1 MGQVTILENRG
12 EGLYRARL
20 AYDLTT
26 LNGELLRL
34 ESQQEKHWALLLRA
48 LNTLE
53 LARQATGEAREAM
66 NAVIEQWKQAL
77 IDALNENPPT
87 LEPPEPNDP
96 LTGLPWED
104 PDRAQDAPLFAAI
117 NAARTAAGV
126 AEVARDGDLD
136 SAIVKYLKTVAQS
149 GRVTHSV
156 GGNVQDRL
164 WAYGYGYDPTVGVG
178 ELLAPGALTPV
189 GAVETWKRL
198 SVNRAHLL
206 NADYTEAGVAYLYAP
221 NSPSSHWW
229 GAVFATPGDGPPTET
244 PLTEDPAEGAAET
257 ADATLQ
263 KIEIPTIDTFQ
274 PEKLSAACG
283 AFARARAADKA
294 AEAAVQRLKT
304 EYLERGKRI
313 EKLTALKAT
322 SEASMDVWAC
332 QYFDDIPVGST
343 VGSAEIPGDYRP
355 ESTAE
360 LTIMG
365 ERNDPNGIIPNVY
378 IDTIE
383 RAINI
388 VPTGSTTGKLRHSEV
403 MSDSAVFV
411 NLAMEPGHLK
421 WKPLW
426 RYGTITALDG
436 NLCALTLDEISA
448 RGGDGLSE
456 LPIDVDLNL
465 TNVPISYPPCHGE
478 VFEVGDAVL
487 VLFEGYNRD
496 APKVIGFRRE
506 PRPCPGQK
514 ISWGQ
519 IA

>member
-20 AYDLTT
+20 AYDLTA
-26 LNGELLRL
+26 LNGELLRM
-34 ESQQEKHWALLLRA
+34 ESQQQEHFALMLRA

-66 NAVIEQWKQAL
+66 NAVIAQWQQAL
-77 IDALNENPPT
+77 VDAINENPPI

-96 LTGLPWED
+96 LTGEPWED

-117 NAARTAAGV
+117 NAARVAAGV

-136 SAIVKYLKTVAQS
+136 TAIVKYLKTVAQS

-164 WAYGYGYDPTVGVG
+164 WTYGYGYDPDVGVG
-178 ELLAPGALTPV
+178 ELLAPGALTPA

-198 SVNRAHLL
+198 SVNRAHLH
-206 NADYTEAGVAYLYAP
+206 NADYTEVGVAYLYAP
-221 NSPSSHWW
+221 ESPSSHWW
-229 GAVFATPGDGPPTET
+229 GAVFAAPGDGPTTET
-244 PLTEDPAEGAAET
+244 PLTDPAQEEAET
-257 ADATLQ
+257 TDATLQ
-263 KIEIPTIDTFQ
+263 KIEVPTIDTFQ

-304 EYLERGKRI
+304 EYIERGNRI
-313 EKLTALKAT
+313 EKLTTLKTA

-332 QYFDDIPVGST
+332 QYFDDIPVGDT
-343 VGSAEIPGDYRP
+343 VKSAEIPGDYRP
-355 ESTAE
+355 ESTSA
-360 LTIMG
+360 LTVMG
-365 ERNDPNGIIPNVY
+365 QRDDPSGTIP
-378 IDTIE
+378 DTYLSTVE

-388 VPTGSTTGKLRHSEV
+388 VPVGTTGKLRHGET
-403 MSDSAVFV
+403 MSDAAVFV
-411 NLAMEPGHLK
+411 NLALEPGHLK
-421 WKPLW
+421 WKPIW
-426 RYGTITALDG
+426 RYGTLTSVAG
-436 NLCALTLDEISA
+436 NFCSLILDEINA
-448 RGGDGLSE
+448 RGGDELSE

-487 VLFEGYNRD
+487 VLFEGQQRD
-496 APKVIGFRRE
+496 HPKVIGFRRE
-506 PRPCPGQK
+506 PRPCPGGR
-514 ISWGQ
+514 ISWEQ
-519 IA
+519 VQ